1 MVCPSLHKQSN
12 HFCLSGQRQVGQ
24 RWRLPG
30 WKKEERREGSAVE
43 CTCIFHSVC
52 ILPLSIAANE
62 KLLFQESLDRSE
74 SALCLR
80 GKICVCVGVR
90 KCSVKTCLVQS

>member
-1 MVCPSLHKQSN
+1 MVCPSLHKQSH

-43 CTCIFHSVC
+43 CTSIFHSVC

-62 KLLFQESLDRSE
+62 K
-74 SALCLR
+74 
-80 GKICVCVGVR
+80 
-90 KCSVKTCLVQS
+90 